1 MMSYAAFMV
10 QLDIEGSNDA
20 RLRIACDLAERF
32 DAKLIGITACCSTP
46 PSYASSFIPGD
57 LIAADMAH
65 VRKRMAETEERF
77 REAVGKR
84 VAQIEWRQSSSM
96 PNEFVAREARA
107 ADVLVAGA
115 KRSGEIVDPLRMLDT
130 SDLVMEAGRP
140 VVVVPPEAEALR
152 ADRILV
158 GWKDTRESRRAVLD
172 ALPMLKRA
180 DHVLVAEVLED
191 GERKLAERRVDDVVH
206 WLVRHGVVAVGEVA
220 SAEGDA
226 AAKLAELAALE
237 RTDLIVAGAYGHS
250 RWREWVMGGVTRD
263 LVMRSNRC
271 ALLSH

>member
-1 MMSYAAFMV
+1 MSYAALMV
-10 QLDIEGSNDA
+10 HLDLESSNDA
-20 RLRIACDLAERF
+20 RLKIAGDLAERF
-32 DAKLIGITACCSTP
+32 DAKLIGIAACASTP
-46 PSYASSFIPGD
+46 PSYASAFIPGE

-65 VRKRMAETEERF
+65 VRKRMAEIEERF

-84 VAQIEWRQSSSM
+84 VASIEWRQSSSL

-107 ADVLVAGA
+107 ADLVIAGA

-140 VVVVPPEAEALR
+140 VLVVPPEAEGLR

-172 ALPMLKRA
+172 ALPLLKRA
-180 DHVLVAEVLED
+180 DHVMVAEVLED
-191 GERKLAERRVDDVVH
+191 DGEKAAARSVEDVVH
-206 WLVRHGVVAVGEVA
+206 WLVRHGVVAVGKAVP
-220 SAEGDA
+220 AEGDA
-226 AAKLAELAALE
+226 AAQLSELASLE
-237 RTDLIVAGAYGHS
+237 GADLIVAGAYGHS

-263 LVMRSNRC
+263 LVMHGRRC
-271 ALLSH
+271 AFLSH